1 MLKRL
6 MLLCM
11 TAAMLTGCASSG
23 LVHDKDYLRAVYVS
37 GNGMKNMTFSFF
49 SDEGKTV
56 SASGEDMGK
65 ALENAELKTGK
76 PLFTGYTEL
85 VILGDC
91 EYREVLEELLNDWK
105 VSPSCT
111 VVCCDNGAELLRRR
125 DAELLS
131 GQIRQAV
138 KQGDVPESDI
148 ITVIGELL
156 GRDQCADVPETSLS
170 GVCGVRRI
178 GEYS

>member
-1 MLKRL
+1 MLKKL
-6 MLLCM
+6 IFLCM

-23 LVHDKDYLRAVYVS
+23 LVHDKDYLRAVSVS
-37 GNGMKNMTFSFF
+37 GNGTKNMTFSFF

-56 SASGEDMGK
+56 SATGKDMDE
-65 ALENAELKTGK
+65 ALKNAELKTGK

-91 EYREVLEELLNDWK
+91 EYNEVLEELLNDWK

-111 VVCCDNGAELLRRR
+111 VVCCENGSELLRRR

-131 GQIRQAV
+131 GQVRQAV
-138 KQGDVPESDI
+138 EQGEVPESDI

-156 GRDQCADVPETSLS
+156 GSERCADLPETSLS

-178 GEYS
+178 GEYT